1 MINTKNNEERFK
13 QILGEFDNDK
23 NVLSCRDI
31 SPNSHKSVWWVCPI
45 GHSYEKGYMKDLRV
59 QTALFARE
67 ERF

>member
-31 SPNSHKSVWWVCPI
+31 SPNSHKSVWWVFVMLKPK
-45 GHSYEKGYMKDLRV
+45 SVDK
-59 QTALFARE
+59 Q
-67 ERF
+67 